1 MVTRK
6 YQFLNMASQD
16 LPSASAYKSL
26 VLSKESVIR
35 CQTPDDEPLVR
46 QPPKPIELNSLNAV
60 PDPDLQLTP
69 LKQNEQPK
77 SLLRSQT
84 GNSKV
89 RHRVRFQESQSFS
102 SDSEQDISNKI
113 SEVTISDDLDH
124 FELEQKNQNNNNL
137 RLGHDSFSDI
147 APSGPPNFMFFDVDS
162 GVFTPQ
168 HTAFEVVREINP
180 KQTPSP
186 TPLTFD
192 FPSDFEIKRNNSAN
206 SRPYCEKNYQSK
218 VPMPDI
224 TTSATAERDFE
235 SLPKEEN
242 DAMQTNIK
250 SISSKPD
257 HFQVA
262 AVSTDLYPGNAQT
275 LSLPYD
281 ASSIDKEPSLFAQP
295 KLHSTL
301 IIAEKI
307 KALQKKR
314 PDLTRELKKSLVK
327 KEQRDKIN
335 EKAAS
340 KVDIRS
346 NKDLYPG
353 LISLDVSNLQ
363 LAEAATMQRT
373 TKIKHTKKKQTTS
386 GLEPD
391 LLEFFTEDQQKETA
405 DFSLPGIPNPAIETC
420 KAPSLIAFDLYR
432 HNRMWEGQASTI

>member
-16 LPSASAYKSL
+16 LPSASAYKQL
-26 VLSKESVIR
+26 VLSKEAVIE
-35 CQTPDDEPLVR
+35 CQTPDEEPLVR

-113 SEVTISDDLDH
+113 SEVTISDDIAR
-124 FELEQKNQNNNNL
+124 FELAQENQNNNNL
-137 RLGHDSFSDI
+137 SLGHDSFSDI
-147 APSGPPNFMFFDVDS
+147 APSDPPNLVFFDVDS

-192 FPSDFEIKRNNSAN
+192 FPTDSEMKRKNSAN

-218 VPMPDI
+218 IPMSDVSTN
-224 TTSATAERDFE
+224 TTTKRDFE
-235 SLPKEEN
+235 GLPKEEN

-250 SISSKPD
+250 SISSKPG

-262 AVSTDLYPGNAQT
+262 TVSTDLYLGNAQM
-275 LSLPYD
+275 SLPSD
-281 ASSIDKEPSLFAQP
+281 ASSIDKEPILFAQP

-353 LISLDVSNLQ
+353 LISLDVSNFE
-363 LAEAATMQRT
+363 LAEAAIVQRT

-432 HNRMWEGQASTI
+432 HNRMWEGQASTV